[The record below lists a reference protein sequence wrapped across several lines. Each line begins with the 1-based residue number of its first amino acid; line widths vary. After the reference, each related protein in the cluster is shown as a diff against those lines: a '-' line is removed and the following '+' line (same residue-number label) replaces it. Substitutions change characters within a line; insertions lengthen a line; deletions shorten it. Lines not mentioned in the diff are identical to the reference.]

1 MSERTN
7 LRVALASRPE
17 NVALVREA
25 LSGVAEAVGIGEA
38 IEDIK
43 AAVSEAANN
52 VVMHAYPGG
61 EGPMEVELA
70 LAPREVRVVVRDH
83 GVGIGPR
90 SVGPGDDGRGIGL
103 AVVEALTSRMEL
115 RAHAGPGL
123 ELAMWFAIGDARL
136 PEGLDAPDSLP
147 ATDGSGV
154 SIAVAPVALSAP
166 LIGRVLVA
174 LGARCGFS
182 IDRLS
187 DLQLLADALCAHVG
201 PALEGACLS
210 LAADTGRR
218 HLELRVGPLRPG
230 GSRSVLGDA
239 AVSGIGPLIERL
251 VDRVEV
257 AADAAGE
264 HLELLVAEAPAA
276 AAAGRG

>member
-1 MSERTN
+1 MSERPN
-7 LRVALASRPE
+7 VRIALASRPE

-25 LSGVAEAVGIGEA
+25 LAGVAESVQLGGA

-61 EGPMEVELA
+61 EGPLEVELA
-70 LAPREVRVVVRDH
+70 LAPGEACVVVRDH

-90 SVGPGDDGRGIGL
+90 PVDPGDDGRGIGL

-123 ELAMWFAIGDARL
+123 ELAMWFAIPEARRL
-136 PEGLDAPDSLP
+136 EGLDAPESFLAVP
-147 ATDGSGV
+147 AGSAV
-154 SIAVAPVALSAP
+154 AIAVAPAALSAP

-174 LGARCGFS
+174 LGARCSFS

-201 PALEGACLS
+201 PALEGAGLS
-210 LAADTGRR
+210 VAAGTGRR
-218 HLELRVGPLRPG
+218 SMELRVGPLRQG

-239 AVSGIGPLIERL
+239 ALAGVGPLIERL
-251 VDRVEV
+251 ADRVDV

-264 HLELLVAEAPAA
+264 HLMLVVAEAPAGA
-276 AAAGRG
+276 SGRR

>member
-1 MSERTN
+1 MNERPN
-7 LRVALASRPE
+7 VRIALASRPE

-25 LSGVAEAVGIGEA
+25 LSGVAETVALGEA

-70 LAPREVRVVVRDH
+70 LAPHEARVVVRDH
-83 GVGIGPR
+83 GTGIGPR
-90 SVGPGDDGRGIGL
+90 LVGPGEDGRGIGL

-123 ELAMWFAIGDARL
+123 EVAMWFAIPEARRL
-136 PEGLDAPDSLP
+136 EGLAAAESSGAP
-147 ATDGSGV
+147 DGSGV
-154 SIAVAPVALSAP
+154 AIAVAPAALSAP

-174 LGARCGFS
+174 LGARAGFS

-187 DLQLLADALCAHVG
+187 DLQLLADALCANVG
-201 PALEGACLS
+201 PALEGAGLS
-210 LAADTGRR
+210 LAAGAGRR
-218 HLELRVGPLRPG
+218 RLELRVGPLRSG
-230 GSRSVLGDA
+230 GAERVLGNA
-239 AVSGIGPLIERL
+239 AVAGVGPLIERL
-251 VDRVEV
+251 VDRVDV
-257 AADAAGE
+257 APDAVGE
-264 HLELLVAEAPAA
+264 QIVLVIAEAPAG
-276 AAAGRG
+276 AGRGR